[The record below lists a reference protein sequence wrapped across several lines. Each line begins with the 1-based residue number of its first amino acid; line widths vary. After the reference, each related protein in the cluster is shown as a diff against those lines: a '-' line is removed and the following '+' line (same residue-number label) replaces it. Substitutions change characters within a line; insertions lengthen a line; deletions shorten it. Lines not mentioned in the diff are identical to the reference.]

1 MNVGA
6 RANVSKPGLA
16 FLRRHWGFGL
26 IVLVTS
32 PVAVSLAISPGT
44 VIRSDGWGYHAW
56 TYAILRGDL
65 NFEGLS
71 NHTYAFHENR
81 PGFWSNSYPPGV
93 AIARFPVMAFLV
105 GSGEQFGRPTAA
117 ENWAVQIL
125 SALALLATALLLNY
139 ACRTAGAADGPTNA
153 AILA

>member
-1 MNVGA
+1 MTVDA
-6 RANVSKPGLA
+6 PANVSNPGLGI
-16 FLRRHWGFGL
+16 LRRHWGVGL
-26 IVLVTS
+26 IVLVTL
-32 PVAVSLAISPGT
+32 PIAVSLAISFGN

-56 TYAILRGDL
+56 TYAFLRGDL
-65 NFEGLS
+65 NFVGLS

-117 ENWAVQIL
+117 ENWAVQML
-125 SALALLATALLLNY
+125 SALALLATALLLSY
-139 ACRTAGAADGPTNA
+139 ACRKAGAADGPTNVA
-153 AILA
+153 